1 MIKKL
6 MLALAFASAMGGAQA
21 AVLLVEDFDNVAAL
35 PGQGWI
41 FNNASAP
48 QGVAPGWVQGNP
60 AVFPAQGVPED
71 EQDDDIRDNYIASSF
86 ESAAPGG
93 QLNDQLFTPLFS
105 LENGA
110 IATFWLRGAPEEE
123 FSDIVIY
130 GYTEGSTDP
139 ADFIESMT
147 VTAPKDG
154 WRMYTLTINPMAGI
168 SGRLGFV
175 HAGPEASS
183 NYVGLDT
190 LRVNTLREPAGVP
203 EPASLLI
210 FGLGMAG
217 LAAARRRR

>member
-6 MLALAFASAMGGAQA
+6 MVALTLASAMGWAQA
-21 AVLLVEDFDNVAAL
+21 AVLLVEDFDDVAAL

-41 FNNASAP
+41 FDNQSQP
-48 QGVAPGWVQGNP
+48 PGVSPGWTQGNP
-60 AVFPAQGVPED
+60 AVFEAQQGAPD
-71 EQDDDIRDNYIASSF
+71 SYIASSF

-93 QLNDQLFTPLFS
+93 VLDDRLFTPLFS

-110 IATFWLRGAPEEE
+110 IATFYLRGAADPG
-123 FSDIVIY
+123 FSDIVVY
-130 GYTEGSTDP
+130 GYTNGAPDP
-139 ADFIESMT
+139 GAFIKSMT
-147 VTAPKDG
+147 VTAPQDG
-154 WRMYTLTINPMAGI
+154 WRMFTLSIDPMAGM
-168 SGRLGFV
+168 SARLGFV
-175 HAGPEASS
+175 HTGPEATS

-190 LRVNTLREPAGVP
+190 LRINTLREPAGVP